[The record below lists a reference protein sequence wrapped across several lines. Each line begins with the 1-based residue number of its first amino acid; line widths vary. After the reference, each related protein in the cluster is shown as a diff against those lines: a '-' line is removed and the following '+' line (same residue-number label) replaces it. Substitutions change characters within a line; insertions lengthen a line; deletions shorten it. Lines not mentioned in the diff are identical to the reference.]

1 MPIFSF
7 PVHSKSYYTIP
18 ARQFGTES
26 TTRPTHP
33 KKRGTTARNTGGV
46 DGKRPLIRVN
56 PPRAHTYARISH
68 FLFLAF
74 TLHRS
79 AQRVDFNG
87 KWGEGSAPFQA
98 SPRVKAMVSA
108 GEGVFTKAFT
118 LIALWH
124 SVLRGLCEEVKA
136 KNENCLTRARARG
149 NKGAKAIVGRC
160 AAHLVCEDGEP
171 DWPTDAALWAR
182 ISDETCRLSCVMWC
196 FGANVRSVYLVRGK
210 LPTKANKCP
219 ARCFFSPIRL
229 VAQCVCST
237 FALQTCR
244 PERHSNHRL

>member
-1 MPIFSF
+1 MFSF
-7 PVHSKSYYTIP
+7 PVRRKSCHTVP
-18 ARQFGTES
+18 ARQFGTEN
-26 TTRPTHP
+26 TTPPTHP
-33 KKRGTTARNTGGV
+33 TKQGTTARNTGGV

-74 TLHRS
+74 TLHRG

-87 KWGEGSAPFQA
+87 KRGEALVPLQA

-124 SVLRGLCEEVKA
+124 SVLRWLGEEVKA

-149 NKGAKAIVGRC
+149 DKGAKAIVGRC
-160 AAHLVCEDGEP
+160 AAHSVCEDGEP
-171 DWPTDAALWAR
+171 DWPSDAALWAR
-182 ISDETCRLSCVMWC
+182 ISDETCRLSCVAWR

-210 LPTKANKCP
+210 LPTKVNKCP

-244 PERHSNHRL
+244 PQRHSNHRL

>member
-1 MPIFSF
+1 MFSF
-7 PVHSKSYYTIP
+7 PVRRKSCHTVP
-18 ARQFGTES
+18 ARQFGTEN
-26 TTRPTHP
+26 TTPPTP
-33 KKRGTTARNTGGV
+33 PTKQGTTARNTGGV

-74 TLHRS
+74 TLHRG

-87 KWGEGSAPFQA
+87 KRGEALVPLQA

-124 SVLRGLCEEVKA
+124 SVLRWLGEEVKA

-149 NKGAKAIVGRC
+149 NKERKLSPAGAPLTRFR
-160 AAHLVCEDGEP
+160 EEEEP
-171 DWPTDAALWAR
+171 DWLTDVALCVW
-182 ISDETCRLSCVMWC
+182 ILDEICRLSCVAWC

-210 LPTKANKCP
+210 LPTKVNKCP

-244 PERHSNHRL
+244 PQRHSNHRL

>member
-1 MPIFSF
+1 MFSF
-7 PVHSKSYYTIP
+7 PVQRKSCHTVP
-18 ARQFGTES
+18 ARQFGTEN
-26 TTRPTHP
+26 TTRPSSP
-33 KKRGTTARNTGGV
+33 KKWGTTARNKGGV
-46 DGKRPLIRVN
+46 DGKRPLLRVN

-68 FLFLAF
+68 FYFLAF

-79 AQRVDFNG
+79 AQWVDFNG
-87 KWGEGSAPFQA
+87 KRGEGSAPFQA

-124 SVLRGLCEEVKA
+124 SVLRGLGEEVKA

-160 AAHLVCEDGEP
+160 AAHSVCEDGEP
-171 DWPTDAALWAR
+171 DWPSDAALWAR
-182 ISDETCRLSCVMWC
+182 ISDETCRLSCVAWC